1 MTMAARPSFHD
12 IVAGLSPTRGW
23 RAVRHFV
30 YGTPL
35 YGLMLK
41 GRVPD
46 KLRGTPP
53 DPWPGDPAVGAA
65 IVKGQLA
72 IAGTSVSL
80 AGNPWTRKPESG
92 EAAAA
97 LHAFAWL
104 ADLKTLGSEAAG
116 KRARK
121 LVNGWIKTHSRWS
134 ALAWRPDVLGERLS
148 HWFCSHDFLCLDDD
162 PAFQAR
168 FLSSA
173 ATQARHLQRVCA
185 KVEKDAGA
193 FAAIKGL
200 IYSGICLPGCEK
212 AIDTGL
218 KLLSQEIVRQI
229 LPDGGHFQR
238 CPSLHLS
245 VLAHLLDLRGTLIA
259 AKLEV
264 PVSWQRAIDTMA
276 PMLRSFRL
284 GDGGLAL
291 FNGGNEEDAR
301 HIDAVLGRAG
311 VKGKALL
318 SAPHS
323 GFQRL
328 AAGRTVII
336 ADTGAPP
343 AASFLAHAGTLSFEM
358 SVGKER
364 LIVNC
369 GALGDSD
376 PAWRFATRATA
387 AHSTLTVDGA
397 SSSEVRADAHI
408 GRRPA
413 DVASNRKE
421 ADGNIWLEARH
432 DGYPGLV
439 HHRRLYLDAC
449 GEDVRGEDILA
460 GSGGREFT
468 LRFHLHPLIGV
479 SLTEGGSAVLLRLPS
494 GVGWRFLA
502 DGGAIGLEESIY
514 AGRPN
519 TLRRCSQIVVSGPL
533 DDSRTTVKWALHRE
547 GGRR

>member
-1 MTMAARPSFHD
+1 MRRNTSFHD
-12 IVAGLSPTRGW
+12 IAAGLSPARRW
-23 RAVRHFV
+23 RAVRHLL
-30 YGTPL
+30 YGSPL
-35 YGLMLK
+35 YGLLLK

-46 KLRGTPP
+46 KLRGAPP
-53 DPWPGDPAVGAA
+53 DPWPGDPAIGAA
-65 IVKGQLA
+65 ILKGQLTV
-72 IAGTSVSL
+72 AGQSISL
-80 AGNPWTRKPESG
+80 AGGPWTRLPESS

-104 ADLKTLGSEAAG
+104 ADLRTLGSKAAG

-121 LVNGWIKTHSRWS
+121 LIGGWIETHSRWS
-134 ALAWRPDVLGERLS
+134 ALAWRPDVLGKRLS
-148 HWFCSHDFLCLDDD
+148 HWFCSHDFLCLDED
-162 PAFQAR
+162 PAFRAK
-168 FLSSA
+168 FLSSV

-200 IYSGICLPGCEK
+200 IHSGICLPGWEK
-212 AIDTGL
+212 ALDGGR
-218 KLLSQEIVRQI
+218 KLLDQEISRQI

-238 CPSLHLS
+238 CPSLHLR
-245 VLAHLLDLRGTLIA
+245 VLAHLLDLRGSFVA
-259 AKLEV
+259 AQVEV
-264 PVSWQRAIDTMA
+264 PVSWQRAIDKMA

-301 HIDAVLGRAG
+301 YIGTILGRAG
-311 VKGKALL
+311 VKGKALS

-328 AAGRTVII
+328 AAGRLVAV

-343 AASFLAHAGTLSFEM
+343 AASSLAHAGTLSFEM

-364 LIVNC
+364 LVVNF
-369 GALGDSD
+369 GAVSDSD
-376 PAWRFATRATA
+376 PGWQFATRTTA

-397 SSSEVRADAHI
+397 SSSEIGADARI

-413 DVASNRKE
+413 DVASSRKE

-439 HHRRLYLDAC
+439 HHRRLFLDAS
-449 GEDVRGEDILA
+449 GEDFRGEDILK

-479 SLTEGGSAVLLRLPS
+479 SPTEDASAVLLKPPS
-494 GVGWRFLA
+494 GDGWRFLA
-502 DGGAIGLEESIY
+502 VGGAIAVEESIY
-514 AGRPN
+514 GGQPN

-533 DDSRTTVKWALHRE
+533 SEPVTTVKWALHRQ
-547 GGRR
+547 GGLR